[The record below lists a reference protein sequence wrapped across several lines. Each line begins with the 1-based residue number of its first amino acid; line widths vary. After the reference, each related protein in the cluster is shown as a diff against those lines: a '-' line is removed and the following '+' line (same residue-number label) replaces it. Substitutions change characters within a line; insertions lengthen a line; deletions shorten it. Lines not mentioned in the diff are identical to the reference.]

1 MKILKNMMCCW
12 LCIVMLGAC
21 ASVERK
27 FSGEKIANIA
37 SFSEQTNAL
46 LSQYN
51 AAQIS
56 NDAKSLHEV
65 LQADSE
71 EMQTFRARAKVIN
84 AILDAVKHYSAQ
96 LVVISESGQ
105 SDKEQVGKYHQFISQ
120 YAPSL
125 ASALELPSSHFDGVL
140 AAVATQ
146 ENLLKAIRTAEP
158 IIAAANAQ
166 MGRELPKANE
176 AVQKIAEAAQSR
188 LNEQYKLLLN
198 SRAPLYA
205 ERADVL
211 SAYIKELEQNKSA
224 NKMSAN
230 TRQRVQDLH
239 SIQQLLAGDWL
250 RYQNTM
256 EAIAELEDSV
266 FTESQRIRYFMD
278 VWAHAHRK
286 MASGVYLPAEWFDV
300 NDLPGQL
307 IRRVKL

>member
-1 MKILKNMMCCW
+1 
-12 LCIVMLGAC
+12 MLGAC

-46 LSQYN
+46 LNQYN

-56 NDAKSLHEV
+56 SNASSLQEI
-65 LQADSE
+65 LQVDSE
-71 EMQTFRARAKVIN
+71 DMQTFRARAKIIN
-84 AILDAVKHYSAQ
+84 AILDGVKSYSAQ
-96 LVVISESGQ
+96 LVIISESGL
-105 SDKEQVGKYHQFISQ
+105 SDQEQVKKYHQFTKQ

-125 ASALELPSSHFDGVL
+125 ASALDLSPSHFDDVL
-140 AAVATQ
+140 AAVAKQ

-158 IIAAANAQ
+158 IIAAANTQ
-166 MGRELPKANE
+166 MGRELPKVNE
-176 AVQKIAEAAQSR
+176 AAHQIANTAQAR
-188 LNEQYKLLLN
+188 LNEQFKLLLN

-211 SAYIKELEQNKSA
+211 SAYIKELEQNKGA

-239 SIQQLLAGDWL
+239 LVQQLVSGDWQ
-250 RYQNTM
+250 RYQSTL
-256 EAIAELEDSV
+256 EAIAELEQSV